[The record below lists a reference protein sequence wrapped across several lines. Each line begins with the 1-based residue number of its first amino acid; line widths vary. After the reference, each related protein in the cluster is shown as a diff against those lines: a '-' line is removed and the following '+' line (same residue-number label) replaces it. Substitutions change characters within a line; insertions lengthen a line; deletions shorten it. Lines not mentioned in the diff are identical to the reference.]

1 MKTLEFSSRFQM
13 DEAAADVLSTVLV
26 ARPSAVIALP
36 TGRTP
41 LGLYA
46 CLHTRQPRGLVD
58 FRSARYFN
66 LDEFEGKGPEDEG
79 SYAAFLARHVFGP
92 LGVPT
97 SHVRLLKGDAADLDA
112 ECRAYEA
119 AIAAAGGLDMAI
131 LGLGRNGHI
140 AFNEPGDDWDLGTHR
155 VALTSMTRAAQ
166 GGIYAC
172 AADVPPHGL
181 TMGVSTPLSA
191 RKLLLL
197 VSGAGKGTALEALL
211 SGRPDPAWPVT
222 ALAGHPDLTVLCDLS
237 ALEP

>member
-1 MKTLEFSSRFQM
+1 MKISEFSARSEM
-13 DEAAADVLSTVLV
+13 DEAAADLLSAVLG
-26 ARPSAVIALP
+26 AKPSAAIALP
-36 TGRTP
+36 TGKTP

-46 CLHTRQPRGLVD
+46 CLRERQQRGLVD
-58 FRSARYFN
+58 WRTARYFN
-66 LDEFEGKGPEDEG
+66 LDEFEGKGPQNEG
-79 SYAAFLARHVFGP
+79 SYAAFLFRHVFGP

-155 VALTSMTRAAQ
+155 VALTGMTRAAQ

-172 AADVPPHGL
+172 AADVPTHGL
-181 TMGVSTPLSA
+181 TMGVSTLLSA
-191 RKLLLL
+191 RRLLLL
-197 VSGAGKGTALEALL
+197 VAGAGKGTALEALL

-222 ALAGHPDLTVLCDLS
+222 ALVDHPDLTVLCDLS